1 MTRIEEI
8 VKEAKHREK
17 EEGFTQ
23 LVKDTKGIC
32 SAYGIGFL
40 EGAEWAD
47 KTMIDKVCEW
57 LEDNIYDYLYINRDF
72 NEADYKNEL
81 IEDLRKAMDL

>member
-1 MTRIEEI
+1 MTRKEEI
-8 VKEAKHREK
+8 KQAAEEYYNEVKY
-17 EEGFTQ
+17 
-23 LVKDTKGIC
+23 LSDL
-32 SAYGIGFL
+32 SAFPIAAFK

-47 KTMIDKVCEW
+47 RTMIEKVCEW

-81 IEDLRKAMDL
+81 IEDLRKAMEE